1 MDHVVE
7 LAAFSRKHDPAVT
20 REIIIWLCACNR
32 PEVCAITACLVIIV
46 ALLFVMLTSSQTHTT
61 TSNYWEI

>member
-32 PEVCAITACLVIIV
+32 PEVCAITACLAIIGAV
-46 ALLFVMLTSSQTHTT
+46 LFVMLTQ
-61 TSNYWEI
+61 